1 MLRLRQIDLNQALQ
15 TVLFPGARNKVKNLL
30 GEWLSRNSTKHGAC
44 GGARAR
50 SRALKGQD

>member
-1 MLRLRQIDLNQALQ
+1 MKNKKQNISSFLQ
-15 TVLFPGARNKVKNLL
+15 TVLFPGARNKVNILQ
-30 GEWLSRNSTKHGAC
+30 GAYLSRTSTKHGAC